1 MKNVKRKMEKKSKKK
16 YQNWKTKKTKNEKRK
31 TKNEKLKTK
40 NKKWKMKKRKTRKK
54 KKGWN
59 GKRIFNLPIK
69 KYLCPVII
77 FAENPIEI
85 KKKAK
90 ISFLLEILLKMKNE
104 KMKKKSDSLLSFWFF
119 FKMRL
124 IFWTDFS
131 FWKGNFPHLGEG

>member
-1 MKNVKRKMEKKSKKK
+1 
-16 YQNWKTKKTKNEKRK
+16 
-31 TKNEKLKTK
+31 
-40 NKKWKMKKRKTRKK
+40 MKKRKTRKK

-90 ISFLLEILLKMKNE
+90 ISFLLEILLKMK
-104 KMKKKSDSLLSFWFF
+104 KIKKYLCPVI
-119 FKMRL
+119 
-124 IFWTDFS
+124 IFAE
-131 FWKGNFPHLGEG
+131 NPIEI